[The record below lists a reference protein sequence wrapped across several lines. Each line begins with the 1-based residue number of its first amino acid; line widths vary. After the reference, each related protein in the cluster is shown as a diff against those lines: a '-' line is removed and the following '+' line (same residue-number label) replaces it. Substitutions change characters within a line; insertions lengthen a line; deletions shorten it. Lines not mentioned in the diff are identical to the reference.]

1 MNSSVTEMKTR
12 SPQLKRHVVGAKK
25 KKKKKKKRSEFQMQ
39 MALETQT

>member
-12 SPQLKRHVVGAKK
+12 SAQLKRHVVGAKK
-25 KKKKKKKRSEFQMQ
+25 KQKKNTSEFQMQ